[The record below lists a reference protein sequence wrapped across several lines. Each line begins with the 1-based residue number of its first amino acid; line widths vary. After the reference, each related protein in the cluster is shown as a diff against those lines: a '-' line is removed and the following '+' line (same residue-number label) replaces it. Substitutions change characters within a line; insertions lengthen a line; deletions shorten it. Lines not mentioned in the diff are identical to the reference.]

1 MAIALLIDTLLPRL
15 LAASIQGTL
24 LVTLVWALCRAL
36 PRLSANARCWLWWL
50 VALQLVVGLVW
61 SNPLALPLLP
71 AFEQLA
77 MPVPPVEPM
86 QAGAAGLAAFASGDP
101 VQFAPEASTPWSWP
115 LLVASIWLLGLVAMI
130 ARSLTGLRASRR
142 LIRAAEPCGDR
153 ALLQALALAADA
165 HGLRDAPDVR
175 VSVAITSPQLIGPW
189 RPVLLLPRGYG
200 EALRPDELDMTL
212 THELVHLQRRDLWLG
227 LLPAL
232 AQHLFWFH
240 PLAHLAAREYGL
252 AREGACDAA
261 VLAGHEHGAREYA
274 QLLLRL
280 GIAPRPDAG
289 LASASPDYTFL
300 KRRLTMLKTT
310 RPLSS
315 AIALSTT
322 LLVAAVGVLPYR
334 ITNAATPPPPPPPA
348 AAAPAPP
355 APPMPRAPA
364 LPPLPATPP
373 APSAPAPIDLPP
385 TPALPAEPTAPPAPP
400 AGVVN
405 SSRGHVHTIRTRH
418 DGDGEGALRGTFTL
432 GKPGAESYVLIDPEH
447 SVAVGSTDELAEARA
462 AQRGNESL
470 LWLRRGDARYV
481 VRDADTIG
489 RFREAFADVA
499 RLGER
504 QGALGAEQGAL
515 GAEQGE
521 LGARQGEIGGRVAD
535 LALQAVRNGDDASRR
550 TALAALEAESRA
562 LGAKLGTMSGQQVA
576 LAEQQSAL
584 ARQQADAQA
593 RANRQARSLLDEAVS
608 SGRAQRL

>member
-24 LVTLVWALCRAL
+24 LVALVWALCRAL
-36 PRLSANARCWLWWL
+36 PRLSATARCWLWWL
-50 VALQLVVGLVW
+50 VALQLVVGLMW
-61 SNPLALPLLP
+61 SNPVSLPLLP
-71 AFEQLA
+71 ALEQLA
-77 MPVPPVEPM
+77 PTASGTGM
-86 QAGAAGLAAFASGDP
+86 QQMAATDLAALTSVDP
-101 VQFAPEASTPWSWP
+101 VQVMAPAPTVWSWP
-115 LLVASIWLLGLVAMI
+115 LLAASIWLLGLAAMVG
-130 ARSLTGLRASRR
+130 RSLLGLRASRR
-142 LIRAAEPCGDR
+142 LVGAAAPCSDR

-165 HGLRDAPDVR
+165 HGLRRAPDVR
-175 VSVAITSPQLIGPW
+175 VSDAISSPQLIGPW

-200 EALRPDELDMTL
+200 DTLQADELDMAL

-310 RPLSS
+310 RPLSR

-322 LLVAAVGVLPYR
+322 LLVAGVGVLPYR
-334 ITNAATPPPPPPPA
+334 ITNAATPPAPPAPLAPPA
-348 AAAPAPP
+348 ATTPPAPP
-355 APPMPRAPA
+355 APPAPDA
-364 LPPLPATPP
+364 SVQPPV
-373 APSAPAPIDLPP
+373 
-385 TPALPAEPTAPPAPP
+385 PALPAAPPAVDAASP
-400 AGVVN
+400 
-405 SSRGHVHTIRTRH
+405 RGHVHTIRTRH
-418 DGDGEGALRGTFTL
+418 DGNGEGALRGTFTL
-432 GKPGAESYVLIDPEH
+432 GKPGAESYVLIDPTH

-481 VRDADTIG
+481 VRDADTIT
-489 RFREAFADVA
+489 RFRDAFDDVVQLGEQQGV
-499 RLGER
+499 LGER
-504 QGALGAEQGAL
+504 QGHVGAEQG
-515 GAEQGE
+515 G
-521 LGARQGEIGGRVAD
+521 LGARQGEIGGRVAE
-535 LALQAVRNGDDASRR
+535 LALQAVRDGDAASRSA
-550 TALAALEAESRA
+550 ALAALQAESRT
-562 LGAKLGTMSGQQVA
+562 LGAQMGTLASRQAA
-576 LAEQQSAL
+576 LAEQQGAL
-584 ARQQADAQA
+584 ARRQVDAQA
-593 RANRQARSLLDEAVS
+593 RANRQARALLDEAIS

>member
-50 VALQLVVGLVW
+50 VALQLVVGLLW
-61 SNPLALPLLP
+61 SNPVSLPLLP

-77 MPVPPVEPM
+77 MPAPILDATHVGPAE
-86 QAGAAGLAAFASGDP
+86 LAAFASPEP
-101 VQFAPEASTPWSWP
+101 VQSLPAQPTPWSWP
-115 LLVASIWLLGLVAMI
+115 LLVASIWLLGLAAMI
-130 ARSLTGLRASRR
+130 ARSLSGLRASRR
-142 LIRAAEPCGDR
+142 LIRAAVACSDR

-165 HGLRDAPDVR
+165 HGLRAAPDVR
-175 VSVAITSPQLIGPW
+175 VSDAITSPQLIGPW
-189 RPVLLLPRGYG
+189 HPVLLLPRGYG
-200 EALRPDELDMTL
+200 EALQADELDMAL

-280 GIAPRPDAG
+280 GIAPRPEAG

-310 RPLSS
+310 RPLSG

-334 ITNAATPPPPPPPA
+334 ITNAATPPAPPAA

-355 APPMPRAPA
+355 APPMLRAPA

-373 APSAPAPIDLPP
+373 APSAPAPTDLPP
-385 TPALPAEPTAPPAPP
+385 PPALPAEPAAPPAPP
-400 AGVVN
+400 AGDVN
-405 SSRGHVHTIRTRH
+405 GARGHVHTIRTRH
-418 DGDGEGALRGTFTL
+418 DGDGTGALRGTFTL
-432 GKPGAESYVLIDPEH
+432 GKPGTESYVLIDPRH

-481 VRDADTIG
+481 VRDADTIE

-504 QGALGAEQGAL
+504 QGTL

-521 LGARQGEIGGRVAD
+521 LGARQGEIGGRISD

-562 LGAKLGTMSGQQVA
+562 LGAQLGTMSSQQAA

-584 ARQQADAQA
+584 ARQQAGAQA
-593 RANRQARSLLDEAVS
+593 RANRQARSLLDEAIS